1 MLQEINK
8 QIDNINKSIEW
19 IKVNKPEDFKQR
31 YLQLVDDRRT
41 LKKIKTATTNNPG
54 IAAFGKSQV
63 GKSYLI
69 SCLLQ
74 GRDTEG
80 KDLPFMV
87 KAGEKSYNFV
97 YKINPPSEEGG
108 GRESTGVVSRF
119 SSFKR
124 ENTLY
129 NLNLPVLVKPF
140 TVTDIIIIL
149 SDSYFNDFGDY
160 TTLGESEIKELCQLW
175 ENKYENS
182 PIVNGAVVCADD
194 IINIKY
200 YFEKHINNAQT
211 FNRSAIFDRLALLI
225 DKIPMSDYSSVFSTF
240 WNNETTF
247 TTLFSKLV
255 SILNTFNF
263 SDSLYLPIESVL
275 HEGIREN
282 TIMSVQC
289 LKQLFQASPQ
299 YTCDVYVNEG
309 GSFERRAKDMPKS
322 DVAAICSEVVYRIDE
337 DFLSS
342 SRPYKWCYMAKDVQD
357 EITQLIFLT
366 NITRKW
372 VSTFCSIAT
381 TTRTTMLQDSIS
393 C

>member
-19 IKVNKPEDFKQR
+19 IKVNKPGDFKQR

-41 LKKIKTATTNNPG
+41 LKKIKTAVANNPG

-74 GRDTEG
+74 GRDLEG

-124 ENTLY
+124 EKTLY
-129 NLNLPVLVKPF
+129 NQNLPVLVKPF

-149 SDSYFNDFGDY
+149 ADSYFNDFGDY
-160 TTLGESEIKELCQLW
+160 TTPGESEIKELCEQW
-175 ENKYENS
+175 EAKYENL
-182 PIVNGAVVCADD
+182 PAINKTVVCADD
-194 IINIKY
+194 IINMKY
-200 YFEKHINNAQT
+200 YFEKHVNNAQT

-225 DKIPMSDYSSVFSTF
+225 DKIPMSDYADIFSTF
-240 WNNETTF
+240 WNKE
-247 TTLFSKLV
+247 
-255 SILNTFNF
+255 
-263 SDSLYLPIESVL
+263 
-275 HEGIREN
+275 
-282 TIMSVQC
+282 
-289 LKQLFQASPQ
+289 
-299 YTCDVYVNEG
+299 
-309 GSFERRAKDMPKS
+309 
-322 DVAAICSEVVYRIDE
+322 
-337 DFLSS
+337 
-342 SRPYKWCYMAKDVQD
+342 
-357 EITQLIFLT
+357 
-366 NITRKW
+366 
-372 VSTFCSIAT
+372 
-381 TTRTTMLQDSIS
+381 
-393 C
+393 